1 MSNLNVLINGGDRSE
16 EWAKQCVDA
25 AVSETSSA
33 WHQRKRDK
41 LCYDLFNGDVGVNQ
55 FDHLTGEGDMKYPAA
70 VRFIPVMRPLFEVL
84 RSTESTRPLEP
95 KVFTV
100 DTLSLEKKQKA
111 MASKTAE
118 RVVDRLQ
125 SQQMKIDM
133 MRAQLQQQA
142 QAAQQS
148 GEGDNLQQMRMQQM
162 LFQVQQ
168 MDGAAGRYQELVQ
181 REMKETQQ
189 YYKYRHRTREEIAMK
204 RAMDYWVTKYNIKDL
219 FMQGFDDLFT
229 VDNEIY
235 YIPDVPQGM
244 DPKLRRCHTMDVY
257 YPSEMGITYLDECS
271 WVCVVEQMTVTQ
283 LVQEFPDLKSD
294 EIERLGLTNDYMT
307 GNGYQTGMALAVNE
321 YISGPT
327 NSADSSGGIYS
338 GSSPA
343 GGIVSVYRACWR
355 VWRKL
360 TVEELEEAGVLSE
373 YVTDMSEQELK
384 QAKIKKGEVP
394 EHWMVSDVWEGV
406 RIGADTYR
414 KLHKR
419 PMQFRDRT
427 HVGFSYLPY
436 IGYAY
441 NGVDK
446 KPYSMV
452 WAVRD
457 IQLLYN
463 LVYYQQELLIALAGV
478 KGFIMD
484 HDQLPDGM
492 SMAEWLYYLKQG
504 VGWIQ
509 SRKDGAR
516 PSQFNQFTTFDM
528 SISDGVAKLNE
539 VLNRLEYMMGRVLG
553 VPPQRMGEITQG
565 ASGMGANRD
574 AVANSTLTTEMLFYR
589 HRRLTERVMNR
600 IMQVAEHTWKE
611 GKRGAYVAGDLGQE
625 MFSLT
630 AEDLASCSFELFYND
645 GQRDERIRTT
655 MEQAVMQQYGTGAVT
670 MSQLSSVLSAS
681 SINEVTDMLAQF
693 EKQAQESL
701 ASQSQSQAESQKEVE
716 AMKANLQ
723 LQLKKMMSDA
733 EKINSDIAS
742 RAQQLDF
749 TIAQTEMKAKGVEAA
764 SKAQGDK
771 YKVDTEAD
779 VEREYL
785 QYERERDSVDA
796 KLRML
801 ELKMKEGETK
811 DSLPNKT
818 KNRVND

>member
-1 MSNLNVLINGGDRSE
+1 MSNLSVLINDKDRSLD
-16 EWAKQCVDA
+16 WAKRCVDA
-25 AVSETSSA
+25 AVSETDTS
-33 WHQRKRDK
+33 WHFRKRDK
-41 LCYDLFNGDVGVNQ
+41 LCYDLFNGDASVNQ

-70 VRFIPVMRPLFEVL
+70 VRFIPIMRPLFEVL

-100 DTLSLEKKQKA
+100 DSASLEKKREA
-111 MASKTAE
+111 MVSTVSNN
-118 RVVDRLQ
+118 VVERLQ
-125 SQQMKIDM
+125 TQQMKIDM
-133 MRAQLQQQA
+133 MRAQLQQQK
-142 QAAQQS
+142 QAAQQA
-148 GEGDNLQQMRMQQM
+148 GGGDSLQQMRMQQM
-162 LFQVQQ
+162 IFQVQQ
-168 MDGAAGRYQELVQ
+168 MDNSAERYQEIVQ
-181 REMKETQQ
+181 QELKEAQK

-204 RAMDYWVTKYNIKDL
+204 RAMDYWVTKYGIKDL
-219 FMQGFDDLFT
+219 FMAGFDDLFT

-235 YIPDVPQGM
+235 YIPDVPEGM

-257 YPSEMGITYLDECS
+257 YPAEMGITYLDECS
-271 WVCVVEQMTVTQ
+271 WVCMIEQMTAAQ
-283 LVQEFPDLKSD
+283 LIQEFPDLKSD
-294 EIERLGLTNDYMT
+294 DLEKIGLNDDYLGSH
-307 GNGYQTGMALAVNE
+307 GYHSGLSSTMAE
-321 YISGPT
+321 YVSGPT
-327 NSADSSGGIYS
+327 NSADNTDSMYS
-338 GSSPA
+338 GSAPI
-343 GGIVSVYRACWR
+343 GGVVPVYRACWR
-355 VWRKL
+355 VWREL
-360 TVEELEEAGVLSE
+360 TKAELEDAGVLSG
-373 YVTDMSEQELK
+373 YVTDMSDEELK
-384 QAKIKKGEVP
+384 EAGVKKSETP
-394 EHWMVSDVWEGV
+394 DHWMVSDVWEGV
-406 RIGADTYR
+406 RIGREVYR
-414 KLHKR
+414 KVRKR
-419 PMQFRDRT
+419 PMQFRDRV

-436 IGYAY
+436 VGYAY

-492 SMAEWLYYLKQG
+492 SMQEWLYYLKQG

-509 SRKDGAR
+509 SRKDNAR

-539 VLNRLEYMMGRVLG
+539 VLNRLEFMMGRVLG
-553 VPPQRMGEITQG
+553 VPPQRMGEITQSPG
-565 ASGMGANRD
+565 GMGANRD

-600 IMQVAEHTWKE
+600 VMQVAEKTWKD
-611 GKRGAYVAGDLGQE
+611 GKRGSYVAGDLGQE
-625 MFSLT
+625 MFDLT
-630 AEDLASCSFELFYND
+630 AEDLGSCSFELFYND
-645 GQRDERIRTT
+645 GSRDERIRAT

-693 EKQAQESL
+693 EKQTEERLAQ
-701 ASQSQSQAESQKEVE
+701 QNMSQAESQKEVE
-716 AMKANLQ
+716 SMRANLQ

-733 EKINSDIAS
+733 EQINADIAS
-742 RAQQLDF
+742 RQQQLEF
-749 TIAQTEMKAKGVEAA
+749 TMAQTELKAKQAESAA
-764 SKAQGDK
+764 KIGGDK
-771 YKVDTEAD
+771 YKVDTEAS

-801 ELKMKEGETK
+801 ELKMKEGETS
-811 DSLPNKT
+811 DTLPNKT